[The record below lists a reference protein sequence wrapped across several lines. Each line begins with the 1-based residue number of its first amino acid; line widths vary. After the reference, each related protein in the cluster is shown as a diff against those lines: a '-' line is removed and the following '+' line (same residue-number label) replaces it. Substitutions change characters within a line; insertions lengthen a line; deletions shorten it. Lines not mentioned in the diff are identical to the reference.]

1 MGRMESMNSLSGIAI
16 ELPSPGGLSNADEAL
31 LHGVSPLRRRLKR
44 GESVYAS
51 GREFEAIFVVHS
63 GFFKTSIVH
72 ADGRSQVAGFHMR
85 GDLLGIDGMA
95 TEAYTMDAVAL
106 ENGEVLVISQSAMER
121 LGMMLQRAI
130 CVEVARAHRMMLLL
144 GTLRAE
150 ERFAAFLLHLSHAFL
165 ARGYSPHEFNLRMT
179 RHEIGSFLG
188 LKFET
193 VSRLFSRFHDQGLI
207 TVQHKHVRL
216 LDMAGLRALMNG
228 GGGSLQLA
236 PEPPKA

>member
-1 MGRMESMNSLSGIAI
+1 MGRMESLNPLAGGLAR
-16 ELPSPGGLSNADEAL
+16 ELPTPGGLSGADEAL
-31 LHGVSPLRRRLKR
+31 LEGLVQIRRRVKR
-44 GESVYAS
+44 GEVLYSA
-51 GREFEAIFVVHS
+51 GREFDAIYVVHS

-72 ADGRSQVAGFHMR
+72 TDGRGQLAGFHLR

-95 TEAYTMDAVAL
+95 TDSYTMEAVAL
-106 ENGEVLVISQSAMER
+106 ENGEVLAITQAAMER
-121 LGMMLQRAI
+121 LGMILQRAI
-130 CVEVARAHRMMLLL
+130 CVELARAHRMMLLL

-188 LKFET
+188 LKLET

-207 TVQHKHVRL
+207 AVQHKHVRI
-216 LDMAGLRALMNG
+216 LDLAGLRALANG
-228 GGGSLQLA
+228 GGGSLQL
-236 PEPPKA
+236 K

>member
-1 MGRMESMNSLSGIAI
+1 MGRMESMNMLSGIAT

-31 LHGVSPLRRRLKR
+31 LQGVSPLRRRLKR
-44 GESVYAS
+44 GESCYAS
-51 GREFEAIFVVHS
+51 GREFEAIYVVHS

-95 TEAYTMDAVAL
+95 TDAYTMDAVAL
-106 ENGEVLVISQSAMER
+106 ENSEVLVISQSAMER
-121 LGMMLQRAI
+121 LG
-130 CVEVARAHRMMLLL
+130 MMLLL

-179 RHEIGSFLG
+179 RDEIGSFLG
-188 LKFET
+188 LSLET
-193 VSRLFSRFHDQGLI
+193 VSRLFSRFQDDGLI
-207 TVQHKHVRL
+207 TVQQKHICI
-216 LDMAGLRALMNG
+216 LDIPGLKAVMSR
-228 GGGSLQLA
+228 
-236 PEPPKA
+236 EPD

>member
-1 MGRMESMNSLSGIAI
+1 MGRMESMNPLAGIAR
-16 ELPSPGGLSNADEAL
+16 ELPEQAGLGNAAEAL
-31 LHGVSPLRRRLKR
+31 LQDAAQLRRRLKR
-44 GESVYAS
+44 GESVYTA
-51 GREFEAIFVVHS
+51 GREFEAIYVVHG

-72 ADGRSQVAGFHMR
+72 SDGRSQVAGFHMR

-95 TEAYTMDAVAL
+95 TDAYTMDAVAL
-106 ENGEVLVISQSAMER
+106 ENGEVLVISQAAMER

-130 CVEVARAHRMMLLL
+130 CVEVGRAHRMMLLL

-207 TVQHKHVRL
+207 AVQHKHVRL
-216 LDMAGLRALMNG
+216 LDTARLRAIMNG
-228 GGGSLQLA
+228 GSSLQLA
-236 PEPPKA
+236 AEAPKA